1 MTPDDRFTRL
11 TVLSGL
17 VSAVVLVLNAG
28 RRAGLLPNVAVLHG
42 VAPLAEAAGL
52 IALTGLYLRQRDTD
66 RGIGLAGYVASTV
79 GLSGLL
85 GAEFV
90 TNLIFPAVGAAETK
104 TLLGGPTGVEFT
116 IAAVVFLVGTV
127 AFGTALYGRGEL
139 PRAAT
144 VAYVAGGVVI
154 SLRAFVP
161 VSVLVAGLL
170 AIAVG
175 IGWLSVALGR
185 RVAVGVG

>member
-1 MTPDDRFTRL
+1 MTDRFTRL
-11 TVLSGL
+11 VVLSGL

-28 RRAGLLPNVAVLHG
+28 RRAGFLPNSALLHG

-52 IALTGLYLRQRDTD
+52 IALTGLYLRQRGAD
-66 RGIGLAGYVASTV
+66 RGLGLAGYAASVV

-85 GAEFV
+85 GAEFI

-104 TLLGGPTGVEFT
+104 ALLGGPTGVEFT
-116 IAAVVFLVGTV
+116 IAAVVFLIGTV
-127 AFGTALYGRGEL
+127 VFGAALYRHGEL

-144 VAYVAGGVVI
+144 AAYVAGGVVI

-170 AIAVG
+170 AVAAG

-185 RVAVGVG
+185 RVVVGVG

>member
-1 MTPDDRFTRL
+1 MTDDRFTRF
-11 TVLSGL
+11 TALSGL

-28 RRAGLLPNVAVLHG
+28 RRAGLLPNTDLLHG
-42 VAPLAEAAGL
+42 IAPLAEAAGL
-52 IALTGLYLRQRDTD
+52 IALTGLYLRLRDTD
-66 RGIGLAGYVASTV
+66 RGLGLAGYAASAL

-90 TNLIFPAVGAAETK
+90 INLVFPAVGTAETK
-104 TLLGGPTGVEFT
+104 TLLAGPTGAEFT
-116 IAAVVFLVGTV
+116 IAAVLFLVGTV
-127 AFGTALYGRGEL
+127 AFGTALYRHGEL

-144 VAYVAGGVVI
+144 VAYAAGGVVI

-161 VSVLVAGLL
+161 NSVLVAGLL
-170 AIAVG
+170 ATAAG
-175 IGWLSVALGR
+175 IGWLSVALVR